1 MANNFN
7 ADDNIETKII
17 KINEK
22 LSQKCR
28 NFIIRFTNHES
39 NQMELSLIY
48 ERTVVSNI
56 FIFVEQ
62 NNMFYINIETLPE
75 YEKNGFVTFLMA
87 VLVYIGNSIHISESF
102 VPIKIGLTAQNPI
115 SALIVINNFDTSSIK
130 TFKTGENQL
139 TKAEAEKIIM
149 EQLKEKEEG
158 EINEEDGEDR
168 LIVEFNIQENIN
180 NAITL
185 IETFFSSRKDDY
197 SCKRKIM
204 RKRKTDETGGMR
216 TTKKNEKKHTRKN
229 KKKTKQFKKN
239 MRKSKKSK
247 RKSKRKTRK

>member
-7 ADDNIETKII
+7 AADDNIETKII

-28 NFIIRFTNHES
+28 NFTIRFTKHES
-39 NQMELSLIY
+39 NQMELSLMN

-56 FIFVEQ
+56 FIFVEP
-62 NNMFYINIETLPE
+62 NNMFYINIETHPE

-87 VLVYIGNSIHISESF
+87 VLVYIGNSIHISERF
-102 VPIKIGLTAQNPI
+102 VPTEIGLTAQNPV
-115 SALIVINNFDTSSIK
+115 SALIVIKSFITSSVK
-130 TFKTGENQL
+130 SFKTGENEL
-139 TKAEAEKIIM
+139 TKEKAEKIIM
-149 EQLKEKEEG
+149 EQLKEIEEG

-168 LIVEFNIQENIN
+168 LIVVFHIQENID
-180 NAITL
+180 NAIAL
-185 IETFFSSRKDDY
+185 IEKFFSSRTDDY
-197 SCKRKIM
+197 SCKRKII
-204 RKRKTDETGGMR
+204 RKRKTDEIGGMR
-216 TTKKNEKKHTRKN
+216 TTKKNERKHTRKN

-239 MRKSKKSK
+239 KNNK